1 MNGYGIIA
9 PNTFGKITGAPE
21 PICEP
26 MDAIAEAVAWATCTS
41 DPHQVHAGLP
51 AGLILGHE
59 VVARLVKVGSMVK
72 DFKVGDIVCVG
83 AVTPDWTWPN
93 CQDNI
98 HQDANGAA
106 QGMNWCV
113 TENGTFAERFRIRQV
128 DCNAT
133 YIPKGLTYEHAL
145 MASDMVTT
153 GFHGVEMAHV
163 TWGDTVVV
171 MGIGPVGLMSVAGS
185 ALLAAAYTLAI
196 RGLAWSALR
205 YMALTIVLGVAGT
218 LLLFY
223 GLRVIIDRLA
233 RRGDRAGKLRVFN
246 FRQVEET
253 VIHRSGTLAICSL
266 LILAALCC
274 FGAGVATARSS
285 RAETHVLDYTFPTNS
300 QSADEV
306 RQTLTAC
313 GLDSAFSDIFEMRIG
328 RVRTSTDY
336 QNTVKFPAL
345 QRTIDAMP
353 VSDER
358 QQLQYMLEA
367 VGYPHLIALSG
378 YNHLLAATGLP
389 ELTLADDEAAVYCDS
404 EVSLASRTALINRLI
419 AESSAITIDGAPF
432 TLRGQVQ
439 SVSVVTDR

>member
-133 YIPKGLTYEHAL
+133 YIPKSLTYEHAL

-185 ALLAAAYTLAI
+185 ALRGAGRIIAIGRRPITLELAKEYGATDVLNYTDGPIDEQVL
-196 RGLAWSALR
+196 
-205 YMALTIVLGVAGT
+205 ALTGGKGVDCAIIAGGDVDTFIPVVKILKPGGRIGNVNYLGSGDYVKIPRADWGVGMGHK
-218 LLLFY
+218 LING
-223 GLRVIIDRLA
+223 GLMPGGRL
-233 RRGDRAGKLRVFN
+233 RMEK
-246 FRQVEET
+246 
-253 VIHRSGTLAICSL
+253 
-266 LILAALCC
+266 LAALMTS
-274 FGAGVATARSS
+274 GRLDVKPLI
-285 RAETHVLDYTFPTNS
+285 THVFDGWDKLP
-300 QSADEV
+300 Q
-306 RQTLTAC
+306 
-313 GLDSAFSDIFEMRIG
+313 
-328 RVRTSTDY
+328 
-336 QNTVKFPAL
+336 AL
-345 QRTIDAMP
+345 QLMKDKPQDLIKP
-353 VSDER
+353 V
-358 QQLQYMLEA
+358 
-367 VGYPHLIALSG
+367 V
-378 YNHLLAATGLP
+378 
-389 ELTLADDEAAVYCDS
+389 
-404 EVSLASRTALINRLI
+404 RL
-419 AESSAITIDGAPF
+419 
-432 TLRGQVQ
+432 
-439 SVSVVTDR
+439 

>member
-163 TWGDTVVV
+163 T
-171 MGIGPVGLMSVAGS
+171 
-185 ALLAAAYTLAI
+185 
-196 RGLAWSALR
+196 
-205 YMALTIVLGVAGT
+205 
-218 LLLFY
+218 
-223 GLRVIIDRLA
+223 
-233 RRGDRAGKLRVFN
+233 
-246 FRQVEET
+246 
-253 VIHRSGTLAICSL
+253 
-266 LILAALCC
+266 
-274 FGAGVATARSS
+274 
-285 RAETHVLDYTFPTNS
+285 
-300 QSADEV
+300 
-306 RQTLTAC
+306 
-313 GLDSAFSDIFEMRIG
+313 
-328 RVRTSTDY
+328 
-336 QNTVKFPAL
+336 
-345 QRTIDAMP
+345 
-353 VSDER
+353 
-358 QQLQYMLEA
+358 
-367 VGYPHLIALSG
+367 
-378 YNHLLAATGLP
+378 
-389 ELTLADDEAAVYCDS
+389 
-404 EVSLASRTALINRLI
+404 
-419 AESSAITIDGAPF
+419 
-432 TLRGQVQ
+432 
-439 SVSVVTDR
+439 